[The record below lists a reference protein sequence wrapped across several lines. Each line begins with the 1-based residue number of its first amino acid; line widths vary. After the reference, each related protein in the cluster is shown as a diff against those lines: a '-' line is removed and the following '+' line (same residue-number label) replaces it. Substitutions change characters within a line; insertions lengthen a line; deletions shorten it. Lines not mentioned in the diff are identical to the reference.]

1 MTQEIALSI
10 LKSGHNVFIT
20 GAAGTGKTY
29 LLNSF
34 TTYLTENSVEP
45 VIVAPTGIAASHL
58 GGQTIHS
65 FFAIGIRE
73 DIDDE
78 FVASLYEKKHLRTRF
93 SKLTVLIIDEISM
106 VSPELFEGMDK
117 ILREFK
123 MAFLPFG
130 GVQVVLSGDFFQ
142 LPPISKKI
150 TNRKF
155 AWQAPV
161 WKELDFRTC
170 YLHKKYRQ
178 DDDKL
183 ISVLDEI
190 RSGNIT
196 EKTHQTLNSVYNK
209 DLDIGFQPTKLYTH
223 NIDVDRINQKEL
235 DKIESKSYLF
245 EHKAT
250 GTKRHIEKIFKTS
263 LIVEELELKKG
274 AVVIFIKNNQGKN
287 YVNGTIGVV
296 IGFTA
301 EDNFPIV
308 KTPTRKII
316 ASEEDWTI
324 EGDNKKVL
332 AKVTQIPLRLAWA
345 ITVHKSQGMSLDVAE
360 IDLSKTFEVGQ
371 GYVAL
376 SRVINIAGLKLI
388 GLNDMALKVDPLILR
403 IDERIKGASARAEQ
417 ELSELTKIAL
427 NKISKAHLK
436 QIENVKI
443 DELDE
448 KTKKI
453 FDSAF
458 SKLSKQK
465 SKKKSTN
472 LS

>member
-1 MTQEIALSI
+1 MTQETALKI
-10 LKSGHNVFIT
+10 LKSGKNVFIT

-29 LLNSF
+29 LLDSF
-34 TTYLTENSVEP
+34 TTYLNDNSVNP
-45 VIVAPTGIAASHL
+45 AIVAPTGIAASHL

-65 FFAIGIRE
+65 FFGIGIRE
-73 DIDDE
+73 NIDPE
-78 FVASLYEKKHLRTRF
+78 FIASLLEKKHLRTRF
-93 SKLTVLIIDEISM
+93 NKLTVLIVDEISM
-106 VSPELFEGMDK
+106 VSPDLFEAMDN

-142 LPPISKKI
+142 LPPISKKMSSK
-150 TNRKF
+150 KF
-155 AWQAPV
+155 AWQAEA

-170 YLHKKYRQ
+170 YLQKKYRQ

-196 EKTHQTLNSVYNK
+196 EKTHKILDSVYNK
-209 DLDIGFQPTKLYTH
+209 DLDIDFKPTKLYTH
-223 NIDVDRINQKEL
+223 NIDVDRINQREL
-235 DKIESKSYLF
+235 EKIESDPYLF
-245 EHKAT
+245 EHKAV
-250 GTKRHIEKIFKTS
+250 GTKRNIEKIFKTS

-274 AVVIFIKNNQGKN
+274 AVVIFIKNNINKH

-296 IGFTA
+296 IGFTH

-316 ASEEDWTI
+316 ASEEDWKI
-324 EGDNKKVL
+324 EDNNKIL

-376 SRVINIAGLKLI
+376 SRVTSIKGLKLI
-388 GLNDMALKVDPLILR
+388 GLNDMALRVDSTILQ
-403 IDERIKGASARAEQ
+403 IDERIKGASIRAE
-417 ELSELTKIAL
+417 EEISKTSKTAL
-427 NKISKAHLK
+427 NKTSKTHLRH
-436 QIENVKI
+436 IENMKEDEI
-443 DELDE
+443 DKE
-448 KTKKI
+448 TKAI
-453 FDSAF
+453 FDKAF
-458 SKLSKQK
+458 KLLSKNK
-465 SKKKSTN
+465 R
-472 LS
+472 